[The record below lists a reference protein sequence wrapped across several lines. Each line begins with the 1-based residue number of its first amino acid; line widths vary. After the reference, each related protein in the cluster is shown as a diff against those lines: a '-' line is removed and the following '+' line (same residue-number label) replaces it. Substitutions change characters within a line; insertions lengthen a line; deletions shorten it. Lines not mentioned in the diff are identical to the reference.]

1 MVTLEQAKLHVRV
14 DMPDE
19 DAAIQGMIDAATD
32 AAADYLGLTTDDLT
46 AAMPAPVKAAILLQ
60 VGDLYEN
67 RERQGNEAYY
77 QNRTYERLLNPYRV
91 MEI

>member
-32 AAADYLGLTTDDLT
+32 AAADYLGLTTGELT
-46 AAMPAPVKAAILLQ
+46 AAMPAPVHAAILLQ
-60 VGDLYEN
+60 VGDLYLN
-67 RERQGNEAYY
+67 RERQSNEAYY

-91 MEI
+91 MAI

>member
-1 MVTLEQAKLHVRV
+1 MVTLEQAKRHLRV
-14 DMPDE
+14 DMPHE
-19 DAAIQGMIDAATD
+19 DAASHGMIDAATN
-32 AAADYLGLTTDDLT
+32 AADYLCLTTDELT

-77 QNRTYERLLNPYRV
+77 QNRTYERLLNRYRV
-91 MEI
+91 MTL